1 MLPVFSGLES
11 CRAALEKANV
21 ARAFEDQP
29 KIETI
34 VREVCDAVRREGD
47 EAVLRFERQFD
58 CPNLTREQLR
68 VAPSEIE
75 AAWRTLDSAQKKALQ
90 RAADNIAA
98 FHSHQPRS
106 DWHTIS
112 PDGAFLGQRFTPV
125 DRAGL
130 YAPNA
135 RAALPSSVLA
145 VAMPAKVAGVREIVL
160 ASPPSRDGSLHPVI
174 LAAAKI
180 AGIEEIYKV
189 GGAVAIAAM
198 AYGTQTIARVDT
210 IAGPAN
216 IYGTLAKKH
225 VFGAVGVDGLYGP
238 SDVVIVCDYRKIDDN
253 LSAQIAADLLAQAE
267 HGADSWACLICHSN
281 EISQQ
286 VLAQLQTQVLA
297 SPRREILE
305 QSLPNGLVLC
315 VTDTNQM
322 CELANL
328 AAAEHL
334 EIWSCDA
341 LGLSAHIR
349 HAGAIFLN
357 TPVPLGDYMA
367 GPSHTL
373 PTGGTARFSGGVDV
387 ATFLKRSSLLAA
399 PPSAIAKMADDLEI
413 IALLE
418 DLPGHAAAV
427 KMAANNKESL

>member
-1 MLPVFSGLES
+1 MLPLFSGLES
-11 CRAALEKANV
+11 CRAAVEKANA

-34 VREVCDAVRREGD
+34 VREVCEAVRAEGD

-58 CPNLTREQLR
+58 CPTLTREQLR
-68 VAPSEIE
+68 VAPSEID
-75 AAWRTLDSAQKKALQ
+75 AAWRSFDAAQKRALQ
-90 RAADNIAA
+90 RAADNIAE
-98 FHSHQPRS
+98 FHSHQPRG

-112 PDGAFLGQRFTPV
+112 PDGAWLGQRFTPI

-145 VAMPAKVAGVREIVL
+145 VAMPARVAGVREIVL

-189 GGAVAIAAM
+189 GGAVAIAAL
-198 AYGTQTIARVDT
+198 AYGTQSMKRVDKVV
-210 IAGPAN
+210 GPAN

-238 SDVVIVCDYRKIDDN
+238 SDVVILCDYARADDN

-267 HGADSWACLICHSN
+267 HGADSWVCLICYN
-281 EISQQ
+281 EQIAQQ
-286 VLAQLQTQVLA
+286 VLADLQVQVLA

-315 VTDTNQM
+315 VESRDEM
-322 CELANL
+322 CGLANL

-334 EIWSCDA
+334 EIWSRDA

-357 TPVPLGDYMA
+357 TPVPLGDYLA

-387 ATFLKRSSLLAA
+387 STFLKRSSVLAA
-399 PPSAIAKMADDLEI
+399 PQSAIAKMSDDLEI

-427 KMAANNKESL
+427 KLAAENLENL